1 MTSTSGSRR
10 SISSLLPQLAARSL
24 QGGYRPFQASGLL
37 TRRRLWRPLA
47 MRGALLGHATFPP
60 GSALCR
66 DRRPPAADLGC
77 SASPSAATNICA
89 PLLIH
94 GARAALPLLLTVES
108 PL

>member
-1 MTSTSGSRR
+1 

-24 QGGYRPFQASGLL
+24 QGGYRPFPASGLL

-89 PLLIH
+89 PCSHVRFQEVGRGFPVPRRRIVQAV
-94 GARAALPLLLTVES
+94 G
-108 PL
+108 